1 MPKKLYIIILD
12 WELPLKHLIRLELTP
27 DNPLYYTRYGYAALL
42 GITLFGG
49 LLLNGLSQ
57 TQYLLSEVQCR
68 NLPPWLSRLSQSA
81 DPSPPRCDC
90 VACSK
95 VGLTKSFS
103 IKYILDYI
111 AQCSGTYWF
120 VCLFCRRPW
129 TGSWLVSHHGLAG
142 KCGVRYVLVSGAM
155 TWCQVP

>member
-1 MPKKLYIIILD
+1 MPKKLYIFILD
-12 WELPLKHLIRLELTP
+12 WELPFKHLIRLELTP

-57 TQYLLSEVQCR
+57 TQYLLSKVQCR

-90 VACSK
+90 VTCSK

-103 IKYILDYI
+103 IKYILYSI
-111 AQCSGTYWF
+111 AQGPTGLSVCSAG
-120 VCLFCRRPW
+120 VL
-129 TGSWLVSHHGLAG
+129 GLAPG
-142 KCGVRYVLVSGAM
+142 WSHIMAWWGNVVSGM
-155 TWCQVP
+155 C